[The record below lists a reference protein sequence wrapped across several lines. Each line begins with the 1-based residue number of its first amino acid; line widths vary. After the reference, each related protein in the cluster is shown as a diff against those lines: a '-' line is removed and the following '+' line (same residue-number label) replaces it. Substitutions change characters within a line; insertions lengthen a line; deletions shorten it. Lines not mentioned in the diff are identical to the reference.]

1 MMMNHGPLISNFIW
15 AGRIKKDFL
24 TAVTVFLAIV
34 SLSGCSFTGIPVPK
48 QGQEGPAKKSVFA
61 MDTYMTLTA
70 YGDRAPEALDA
81 AEKEIHRIE
90 ELVSTGISS
99 SEISRC
105 NQDGEAD
112 ISEDTSYLIRRSVEL
127 CKDTG
132 GLFDITVY
140 PLMKA
145 WGFTDQN
152 YRIPDDSELSGLLA
166 KVGADEIRLEEGHV
180 NLEKPGMELDLGG
193 IAKGYTSGRVM
204 DIFRDYGIEHAVIS
218 LGGNVHTL
226 NDKPDGSFWKV
237 AVEDPSDTSDYIGIL
252 RVKNKAVITSG
263 SYERYFRK
271 NGKTWHHIID
281 PRTGYPADSGLV
293 SVTIVSED
301 GTLAD
306 GLSTALFIMGKE
318 EAVDYWRAHS
328 DSFDMILV
336 EEDGSVSVSEGIAD
350 AFTCEKEQE
359 IIEFLSK
366 SDEQEDIIKD
376 K

>member
-1 MMMNHGPLISNFIW
+1 MMMDHGPLISKYIW
-15 AGRIKKDFL
+15 KNRIKKDVL
-24 TAVTVFLAIV
+24 KAVTVFLAIT
-34 SLSGCSFTGIPVPK
+34 SLSGCSFTGTADKMPGI
-48 QGQEGPAKKSVFA
+48 EDPAEKSLFA
-61 MDTYMTLTA
+61 MDTYMTMTA

-81 AEKEIHRIE
+81 AEKEIRRIE
-90 ELVSTGISS
+90 ELISTGIET

-105 NQDGEAD
+105 NQEREAD
-112 ISEDTSYLIRRSVEL
+112 LSEDTSYLIRRSVEL

-152 YRIPDDSELSGLLA
+152 YRIPDDSELSDLLSTM
-166 KVGADEIRLEEGHV
+166 GADEIRLDKRHV
-180 NLEKPGMELDLGG
+180 TLEKPGTELDLGG

-218 LGGNVHTL
+218 LGGNVQTL
-226 NDKPDGSFWKV
+226 NDKPDGSCWKV
-237 AVEDPSDTSDYIGIL
+237 AVEDPADTSDYIGVIQ
-252 RVKNKAVITSG
+252 VKNKAVITSG
-263 SYERYFRK
+263 SYERYFMK
-271 NGKTWHHIID
+271 DGKIWHHIID

-318 EAVDYWRAHS
+318 KAADYWRAHS
-328 DSFDMILV
+328 DSFDMVLV
-336 EEDGSVSVSEGIAD
+336 EEDGTVSVSEGID
-350 AFTCEKEQE
+350 DKFSCERDWRTIQY
-359 IIEFLSK
+359 
-366 SDEQEDIIKD
+366 
-376 K
+376 

>member
-1 MMMNHGPLISNFIW
+1 MMMIHGPLISKYIR
-15 AGRIKKDFL
+15 ADRIKKNVL
-24 TAVTVFLAIV
+24 KGVNVFLAII
-34 SLSGCSFTGIPVPK
+34 SLSGCSFTGTVDTKPGMKEPVR
-48 QGQEGPAKKSVFA
+48 KSVFA

-90 ELVSTGISS
+90 KLVSTGIKT

-105 NQDGEAD
+105 NRDGEAD
-112 ISEDTSYLIRRSVEL
+112 ISEDTSYLIRRSVEIF
-127 CKDTG
+127 KDTD
-132 GLFDITVY
+132 GLFDVTVY

-152 YRIPDDSELSGLLA
+152 YRIPDENELSGLLA
-166 KVGADEIRLEEGHV
+166 TLGADEIRMEEGHV
-180 NLEKPGMELDLGG
+180 TLEKPGMELDLGG
-193 IAKGYTSGRVM
+193 IAKGYTSGRIM

-218 LGGNVHTL
+218 LGGNVQTL
-226 NDKPDGSFWKV
+226 NDKPDGSAWKV
-237 AVEDPSDTSDYIGIL
+237 AVEDPADTSDYIGIL

-263 SYERYFRK
+263 SYERYFRQD
-271 NGKTWHHIID
+271 GKTWHHIID

-318 EAVDYWRAHS
+318 KAAAYWRAHS
-328 DSFDMILV
+328 DSFDMVLV

-350 AFTCEKEQE
+350 AFSCERDQK
-359 IIEFLSK
+359 IIKLLSE
-366 SDEQEDIIKD
+366 SEEQEDIN
-376 K
+376 